1 MLEVYFLVRTF
12 DYLTLILFAHHIK
25 QLFRNV
31 FPYVGFD
38 MTDLIKSVLQ
48 IKQNLNLS
56 MINMITGINE
66 SKTLTNH
73 ISCECEFKFHG
84 RKCN

>member
-1 MLEVYFLVRTF
+1 
-12 DYLTLILFAHHIK
+12 
-25 QLFRNV
+25 
-31 FPYVGFD
+31 

-84 RKCN
+84 RKCNENQKWNNDKC

>member
-1 MLEVYFLVRTF
+1 
-12 DYLTLILFAHHIK
+12 
-25 QLFRNV
+25 
-31 FPYVGFD
+31 

-73 ISCECEFKFHG
+73 ISCECEFKFHE

>member
-1 MLEVYFLVRTF
+1 MNIYFTF
-12 DYLTLILFAHHIK
+12 NLLNEYSHGFHYYPFAVKLDRYSNTL
-25 QLFRNV
+25 
-31 FPYVGFD
+31 D
-38 MTDLIKSVLQ
+38 MTDLMKSVLQ

-73 ISCECEFKFHG
+73 ISCECECKFHG

>member
-31 FPYVGFD
+31 FHYVGFD
-38 MTDLIKSVLQ
+38 IRTLI
-48 IKQNLNLS
+48 
-56 MINMITGINE
+56 
-66 SKTLTNH
+66 LT
-73 ISCECEFKFHG
+73 
-84 RKCN
+84 